1 MTPRFKIAEIQRVV
15 AEEFGLT
22 AAELRAKSNE
32 WQICRPR
39 MMAMYLCRK
48 LTNCSFGVIGREF
61 GAKHHTTVL
70 HGVRRARQLI
80 ETDEE
85 LFSAYERIAE
95 KLSVLVNEKL
105 DKRPIIQRL
114 KDVERKVDAIL
125 GAKQDGP
132 IRILVS
138 PAGNP
143 TPGRELDYEAHLDGL
158 EEAGS
163 AFGRTPEEA
172 RCNLEEK
179 NLWDSA

>member
-1 MTPRFKIAEIQRVV
+1 MTTRVKIAEIQRVV

-105 DKRPIIQRL
+105 DKRPILQRL
-114 KDVERKVDAIL
+114 QDVEQKVKALL
-125 GAKQDGP
+125 GGKNDGGT
-132 IRILVS
+132 RIHVS
-138 PAGNP
+138 ATGNP
-143 TPGRELDYEAHLDGL
+143 TPAREMDYEAHVDGL
-158 EEAGS
+158 EEEGS
-163 AFGRTPEEA
+163 HFGRTPAEA